1 MKGLWLALALCI
13 ALPGQAGVYKY
24 VNAAGVVSYTDDR
37 DLAAPFNPEE
47 LEYLD
52 PDPDK
57 VRLRYTPSGNLF
69 IINELHGPV
78 TVSLQLSTRDGVE
91 SLHDLSE
98 PIIVAAQSEQFVDQ
112 LRYHGTGALEI
123 HHTFVIGAPSLTQD
137 ADLVVPFRGRYRI
150 SQGFEGRFSHHL
162 PGNRYALDIPMPEG
176 TPVLAARTGVV
187 FDMKMGFS
195 GSSQDPAA
203 RARTNYIR
211 LLHGD
216 GTMTVYAHLRTG
228 TARVQPGQSVAAGQM
243 IAESGNTGYSTAPHL
258 HFALQRNDGQR
269 LVSIPFHFQ
278 GQTPQQ
284 GGWLGN

>member
-1 MKGLWLALALCI
+1 MRGGGLLLLCWLACPL
-13 ALPGQAGVYKY
+13 QAGVFKY
-24 VNAAGVVSYTDDR
+24 VNADGVVSYTDDR

-78 TVSLQLSTRDGVE
+78 TVSLQLSTRVGVE
-91 SLHDLSE
+91 SQHDLSA
-98 PIIVAAQSEQFVDQ
+98 PIVVPAQSEQFVDR
-112 LRYHGTGALEI
+112 LSYHGDGALAI
-123 HHTFVIGAPSLTQD
+123 RHTFVIGAPSHTQD

-162 PGNRYALDIPMPEG
+162 PGNRYAIDVPMPEG
-176 TPVLAARTGVV
+176 TPVLAARSGVV

-195 GSSQDPAA
+195 GSSQDPSA

-228 TARVQPGQSVAAGQM
+228 TARVQSGQSVSAGQM

-258 HFALQRNDGQR
+258 HFALQHNDGQR

-284 GGWLGN
+284 GMWLGN